1 MIGGRDLSEKE
12 IFDKL
17 AACVLTYD
25 IDGVKAATKQAIKDG
40 IDPLS
45 AIQDGLAKG
54 LKAVGERFGDGEAF
68 LTDLMMAAEVMSAAL
83 EILRPELV
91 KSNREVKSIGKVE
104 IGTVQGDVHDIGKNL
119 VAALLVAN
127 GFEVIDLG
135 VDVSLDKF
143 VEAAKA
149 KNPDIVGLSSLMS
162 TTMTEQKKV
171 LDALRTERLLVKIL
185 VGGAPVTKE
194 WAQKIGADGTAS
206 DANEAAKLALSLM
219 KTK

>member
-1 MIGGRDLSEKE
+1 
-12 IFDKL
+12 L
-17 AACVLTYD
+17 A
-25 IDGVKAATKQAIKDG
+25 
-40 IDPLS
+40 
-45 AIQDGLAKG
+45 
-54 LKAVGERFGDGEAF
+54 
-68 LTDLMMAAEVMSAAL
+68 
-83 EILRPELV
+83 
-91 KSNREVKSIGKVE
+91 KSNREVKSIGKVV
-104 IGTVQGDVHDIGKNL
+104 IGTVQGDVHDIGKNV

-143 VEAAKA
+143 VEAAQA

-171 LDALRTERLLVKIL
+171 LDALRTERLPVKIL
-185 VGGAPVTKE
+185 VGGALVTKE

-219 KTK
+219 KTT